1 MDVEVPKSGHE
12 PLPSTAP
19 TERTSMM
26 SRDPGPETPKMAHDS
41 MVTVR
46 LSEPESI
53 VLDSPVTTP
62 DLDTN
67 QSTPTKVLASDEV
80 SICETPEP
88 SLKRTDTI
96 EEVDEEDEEVKTP
109 STEEATNAG
118 TPRESSPTMPPPI
131 LTTRSLREE
140 LADDGHVS
148 DDQEEVN
155 WEQLEKTEDEQTKD
169 EETDNV
175 SYYYN
180 LNLKS
185 RN

>member
-1 MDVEVPKSGHE
+1 
-12 PLPSTAP
+12 
-19 TERTSMM
+19 
-26 SRDPGPETPKMAHDS
+26 
-41 MVTVR
+41 
-46 LSEPESI
+46 
-53 VLDSPVTTP
+53 
-62 DLDTN
+62 
-67 QSTPTKVLASDEV
+67 
-80 SICETPEP
+80 
-88 SLKRTDTI
+88 
-96 EEVDEEDEEVKTP
+96 
-109 STEEATNAG
+109 
-118 TPRESSPTMPPPI
+118 MPPPI

-175 SYYYN
+175 SYYSN